1 MQLHKKKT
9 IPYLEIAINILILLI
24 IYAFSVLTP
33 KMGKKE
39 ILSITLV
46 LSIFYIHTFFIIPAL
61 VAQKKKLR
69 YAILTIA
76 LSATFYLLIGKI
88 IRTLFDDV
96 QTSEDVFYT
105 IFTLTAVLLL
115 TLSLSFVYAYVR
127 TIKAKERSFDLR
139 LGSKESELRL
149 LKSQVNP
156 HFLFNSLNAIYATAL
171 VENSPKTSESIA
183 KLASLIRYM
192 QQDMNENF
200 IPLQNEIK
208 YIEDYV
214 AIQKIRSAVEPMV
227 ELRFENIE
235 NYMISPGL
243 LIPFVENAFKYG
255 IDPSKPSKL
264 EISVCCANNWIIFE
278 CINTYHEG
286 YKTYEKEEGFG
297 IGIKNTKKRLELVYQ
312 ENHTFEIK
320 KLNGVFSVK
329 IDINTAEK

>member
-9 IPYLEIAINILILLI
+9 IPYLEIAINMLMLLI
-24 IYAFSVLTP
+24 FCAFSVLTP

-39 ILSITLV
+39 ILSVTLII
-46 LSIFYIHTFFIIPAL
+46 SIFYIHTFFIIPVL

-69 YAILTIA
+69 YAVLIIA
-76 LSATFYLLIGKI
+76 LSVTFYLLIRKI

-96 QTSEDVFYT
+96 QTGEDVFYI

-115 TLSLSFVYAYVR
+115 TLCLSFVYAYLR
-127 TIKAKERSFDLR
+127 TIKAKERLFNLR

-171 VENSPKTSESIA
+171 VENAPKTSESIA

-192 QQDMNENF
+192 QKDMNENF
-200 IPLQNEIK
+200 IPLKNEIK

-214 AIQKIRSAVEPMV
+214 AIQKIRSAVEPIV

-235 NYMISPGL
+235 NYIISPGL

-264 EISVCCANNWIIFE
+264 EISVSCGNNWIIFE

-286 YKTYEKEEGFG
+286 YKTYKKEEGFG
-297 IGIKNTKKRLELVYQ
+297 IGIRNTKQRLELAYRK
-312 ENHTFEIK
+312 NHTFEIK

-329 IDINTAEK
+329 MGINTAQK